1 MAVEESAVESVQ
13 TKGRIQAALEAV
25 LPYARIAD
33 GLARRMVGKVG
44 TIAMLGFVA
53 AGWLATAC
61 AMTFDWGLVTAL
73 ILFFFLVAPAA
84 VLWKIHSVLRST
96 VGLPQRVVDTANRAY
111 EKSNELRQ
119 AHVARASL
127 ATADASSGS
136 RSRFKDLWKAARS
149 VLEIKSLSDE
159 ARELV
164 AALGSSIAIA
174 NPAFA
179 FALFIAMGISLLLTL
194 IASLVAL
201 AFIL

>member
-13 TKGRIQAALEAV
+13 AKGRIQTALEAV

-61 AMTFDWGLVTAL
+61 ALTFDWGLVTAL

-84 VLWKIHSVLRST
+84 VLWKIHSVLKNT

-119 AHVARASL
+119 AHVARPSL
-127 ATADASSGS
+127 AATDTSS